1 MLNWSSSAADGHHSH
16 LEYKT
21 GARARPKLSHP
32 APVKRGAG
40 GLPSFPL
47 TFLHSVFLSQFL
59 NFLICYRS
67 WAFCSWTLLK
77 LLTMLRKVTNLIKR
91 QLKLIFVLRRTNSAM
106 SLKNPPREGRLKDR
120 LKPLQIFIHFGRQK
134 GPVSIIRTQLMRMKV
149 NSCKNFLRCVG
160 SSDNGQKQKISIS
173 EQSCGCSE

>member
-16 LEYKT
+16 LEYKA

-40 GLPSFPL
+40 GLPSFSL

-77 LLTMLRKVTNLIKR
+77 LLTMLRKVTNLIKKAEIDLCIVADKFR
-91 QLKLIFVLRRTNSAM
+91 YVIKKI
-106 SLKNPPREGRLKDR
+106 
-120 LKPLQIFIHFGRQK
+120 LQERG
-134 GPVSIIRTQLMRMKV
+134 
-149 NSCKNFLRCVG
+149 G
-160 SSDNGQKQKISIS
+160 STIV
-173 EQSCGCSE
+173 